1 MSWLDKEPGH
11 REWMRKPAQA
21 SIATTRT
28 RLVHEATGLLVTKK
42 VDGTAALYLEG
53 QLLYP
58 KSRKCLPFA
67 PCLMAQF
74 HQECNGLTGPIA
86 FELVCKQ
93 SYNKHNFYEVS
104 GLCNLGPSKYLTLA
118 EFHSRQLSLVAITAY
133 EGDTARERIGKVW
146 DHFRGGQ
153 VQIDES
159 GKWIWPYDAK
169 LGHSNLLVSVVPS
182 DEINVFTMET
192 DLAYLLKVASKEGS
206 PNLEGFVCYMLYPRG
221 HAKNQLQKWGERA
234 DKNFQYYADNNMKVK
249 REGAIKMTVT
259 GMFRTTQHV
268 GSEMPHEDSPEKV
281 TYCAIVKYKLPDG
294 SIKTK
299 DTIPL
304 ESVLAGKILVGL
316 DHKHEFDA
324 WGRYIDWYCNSDRTD
339 KNVNPIRFLVLQTSL
354 YSAFDK
360 SHVRDQHADG
370 SVKDTFACETPAT
383 RKFSAKSPQEQRKI
397 KDARGK
403 QAAKRQEKLEDSDQY
418 NHRTGQKYTKVELI
432 RNKELNEVSKQHF
445 AQIGEAMKLHF
456 PHEDSK
462 LPARI
467 PEKVVSE
474 EEIAAKQQE
483 ISYLTNLI
491 AESTFT
497 NRFFSEPVRHRLME
511 RALAVGMEVS
521 DVTWPVAASSSV
533 TKGAL
538 WKGQDASDAEKHAM
552 VMEKAAVRR
561 MIDRARNEH
570 QYFNPDDRTTLT
582 NRAVDC
588 GLHIV
593 KESDPC
599 TNVDDIIWPKLTKV
613 EAASKQKM
621 ALKRKLAEM

>member
-1 MSWLDKEPGH
+1 
-11 REWMRKPAQA
+11 
-21 SIATTRT
+21 
-28 RLVHEATGLLVTKK
+28 
-42 VDGTAALYLEG
+42 
-53 QLLYP
+53 
-58 KSRKCLPFA
+58 
-67 PCLMAQF
+67 
-74 HQECNGLTGPIA
+74 
-86 FELVCKQ
+86 
-93 SYNKHNFYEVS
+93 
-104 GLCNLGPSKYLTLA
+104 
-118 EFHSRQLSLVAITAY
+118 
-133 EGDTARERIGKVW
+133 
-146 DHFRGGQ
+146 
-153 VQIDES
+153 
-159 GKWIWPYDAK
+159 
-169 LGHSNLLVSVVPS
+169 
-182 DEINVFTMET
+182 
-192 DLAYLLKVASKEGS
+192 
-206 PNLEGFVCYMLYPRG
+206 MLYPRG

-234 DKNFQYYADNNMKVK
+234 DKNFQYYANNNMKVK

-281 TYCAIVKYKLPDG
+281 TYCAIVNYTLPDG

-304 ESVLAGKILVGL
+304 ESVLAGKILGGL

-339 KNVNPIRFLVLQTSL
+339 KNVNPIRFLVLKSSL

-403 QAAKRQEKLEDSDQY
+403 QAAKRQERLEDSDQY
-418 NHRTGQKYTKVELI
+418 NHRTGQKYTKFELS
-432 RNKELNEVSKQHF
+432 RKRESNEVNKQHF
-445 AQIGEAMKLHF
+445 ANIGEAMELHF

-474 EEIAAKQQE
+474 EEIAAKRQE

-497 NRFFSEPVRHRLME
+497 NEWFSEHMRGHYVQ

-521 DVTWPVAASSSV
+521 DVIWPVAALPSA
-533 TKGAL
+533 TKRAMC
-538 WKGQDASDAEKHAM
+538 KGQDASDADKHAM
-552 VMEKAAVRR
+552 VMEKDAVRR

-570 QYFNPDDRTTLT
+570 LYFNPDNRKTLT
-582 NRAVDC
+582 KRAVDC

-599 TNVDDIIWPKLTKV
+599 TNVDDIIWPKLTLV
-613 EAASKQKM
+613 ESASKQKM
-621 ALKRKLAEM
+621 AQKRKLAEM

>member
-1 MSWLDKEPGH
+1 
-11 REWMRKPAQA
+11 MRKPAQA
-21 SIATTRT
+21 SIATTRAS
-28 RLVHEATGLLVTKK
+28 LVHEATGLLVTKK
-42 VDGTAALYLEG
+42 VDGTAALCLEDSAG
-53 QLLYP
+53 SRYLLYP
-58 KSRKCLPFA
+58 KSQKRLPFA

-74 HQECNGLTGPIA
+74 NRECDGLTGPIA

-104 GLCNLGPSKYLTLA
+104 GLCNLGPTKYLTLA
-118 EFHSRQLSLVAITAY
+118 EFHSRQLTLVAITAY
-133 EGDTARERIGKVW
+133 EGDTARERVGKVW

-169 LGHSNLLVSVVPS
+169 LGHSNLLVSVVPF

-192 DLAYLLKVASKEGS
+192 DLARLLKVASKEGS

-221 HAKNQLQKWGERA
+221 HAKNQLQKWGQRA

-268 GSEMPHEDSPEKV
+268 GSEMPHEDSPKKV
-281 TYCAIVKYKLPDG
+281 TYCAIVKYTLPDG

-339 KNVNPIRFLVLQTSL
+339 KNVNPIRFLVLKTSL

-445 AQIGEAMKLHF
+445 AQIGEALKLHF

-467 PEKVVSE
+467 PEKVVSK
-474 EEIAAKQQE
+474 EEIAAKRQE
-483 ISYLTNLI
+483 ISYLTHLI

-497 NRFFSEPVRHRLME
+497 NRWFDDGMRQALVD
-511 RALAVGMEVS
+511 RALAVGLEVS
-521 DVTWPVAASSSV
+521 DVSWPVAALPSA
-533 TKGAL
+533 TKRAMC
-538 WKGQDASDAEKHAM
+538 KGQDASDADKHAM

-582 NRAVDC
+582 KRAVDC
-588 GLHIV
+588 GMHIV

-613 EAASKQKM
+613 EAASKQQM
-621 ALKRKLAEM
+621 AQKRKLADM